1 MTELSREFAHFWQA
15 ANEPGLTFLHARFV
29 THEYGRH
36 AHPEYAFGVIECGRQ
51 TFDTVRR
58 PQFLDAGDIV
68 ALNPEE
74 VHDGRSNHPEGY
86 SYRMFYAAPELVRR
100 YILDDADGCPVFRS
114 ASARDPYLAARLL
127 RYHREAEANR
137 LLPIESE
144 AGLLGLFE
152 ALFQRH
158 GRGCILGASCG
169 DARVRLIREMVQD
182 APEQAFTL
190 SDLAH
195 AAGLSRRHFTRLFR
209 RDVGIAPH
217 QFVIQAKLRA
227 ARSLIEAGEPV
238 AEAAAAMGFADQSHF
253 GRHFKRHYGFTPK
266 QLVAH

>member
-1 MTELSREFAHFWQA
+1 MTGLSREFADFWQA
-15 ANEPGLTFLHARFV
+15 ADEPGLTFLHARFV

-51 TFDTVRR
+51 TFDTAR
-58 PQFLDAGDIV
+58 PQFLDKGDIV
-68 ALNPEE
+68 AINPEE

-100 YILDDADGCPVFRS
+100 YILDDADSDPVFRS
-114 ASARDPYLAARLL
+114 ASARDPGLAAALL
-127 RYHREAEANR
+127 RYHRLMDANR
-137 LLPIESE
+137 LLPIEAE
-144 AGLLGLFE
+144 AGLLDLFE
-152 ALFQRH
+152 MLFRRH
-158 GRGCILGASCG
+158 GRSFDPRRERG
-169 DARVRLIREMVQD
+169 DARVRLIRELVLD

-190 SDLAH
+190 RGLAQ

-227 ARSLIEAGEPV
+227 ARRLIEAGEPV

>member
-1 MTELSREFAHFWQA
+1 MTGLSREFAHFWQA
-15 ANEPGLTFLHARFV
+15 ADEPGLTFLHARFV

-51 TFDTVRR
+51 TFDTAR
-58 PQFLDAGDIV
+58 PQFLDKGDIV
-68 ALNPEE
+68 AINPEE
-74 VHDGRSNHPEGY
+74 VHDGRSNHP
-86 SYRMFYAAPELVRR
+86 
-100 YILDDADGCPVFRS
+100 DDADGDPVFRS
-114 ASARDPYLAARLL
+114 ASARDPGLATALL
-127 RYHREAEANR
+127 RYHRLMDANR
-137 LLPIESE
+137 LLPIEAE
-144 AGLLGLFE
+144 AGLLDLFE
-152 ALFQRH
+152 MLFRRH
-158 GRGCILGASCG
+158 GRSFDPRRERG
-169 DARVRLIREMVQD
+169 DARVRLIREMVLD

-190 SDLAH
+190 RELAQ

-227 ARSLIEAGEPV
+227 ARRLIEAGEPV